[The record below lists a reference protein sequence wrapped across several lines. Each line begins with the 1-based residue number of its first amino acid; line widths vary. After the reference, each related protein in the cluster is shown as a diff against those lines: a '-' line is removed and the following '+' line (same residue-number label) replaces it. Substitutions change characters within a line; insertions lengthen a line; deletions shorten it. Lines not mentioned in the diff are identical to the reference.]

1 MLNPKLLI
9 LLVAVG
15 LVVIGVIVLRPGI
28 KPSKTLDQ
36 LTNPLQENKR
46 VMPSETVKEYQDEAG
61 FSFSYPD
68 NLSITK
74 NEITDDSTYSDIQ
87 ISSKDV
93 SGSLNLKITD
103 SKFKSLDEWLSSNK
117 EASKDKPK
125 EVKLGNMKA
134 AELKTADRLLLAAVD
149 QGILFTIEMPLI
161 EQDFW
166 TKVYNKVLA
175 NFSFVLPGASQGSD
189 DISFEGEEVIE

>member
-9 LLVAVG
+9 LLVAAG
-15 LVVIGVIVLRPGI
+15 LVVIAVIVLRPGI
-28 KPSKTLDQ
+28 KSSKTLDQ
-36 LTNPLQENKR
+36 LTNPLQENKQ
-46 VMPSETVKEYQDEAG
+46 VMPSETVKEYQDEVG

-103 SKFKSLDEWLSSNK
+103 SKFKSLDEWLESNK
-117 EASKDKPK
+117 EASTDKPK
-125 EVKLGNMKA
+125 EVKLGNIKA

-175 NFSFVLPGASQGSD
+175 NFSFVLPSASQGGD